1 MMRIHI
7 DRTFKV
13 FNGGQGIAAVCPD
26 AAHLKR
32 IFSTAGSGG
41 RNASQQPLSFV
52 DTTGGADG
60 PGATQRAANGI
71 DSGLG
76 SQIKL
81 RRGFLWAIER
91 RQALPVN
98 VHRHAVFGDIRQ
110 KSICLPLTRQKIAAN
125 AGTSHNVFSSL
136 ACFNSA
142 RKVAYVLTHLGQL

>member
-13 FNGGQGIAAVCPD
+13 FDGGQRIAAVCPD

-32 IFSTAGSGG
+32 VFCAAGSGG
-41 RNASQQPLSFV
+41 RNTSQQPLSFINA
-52 DTTGGADG
+52 TGGSDG
-60 PGATQRAANGI
+60 PGATQRATNGVN
-71 DSGLG
+71 SSLG

-81 RRGFLWAIER
+81 RSGFLGAIER

-98 VHRHAVFGDIRQ
+98 IHRHAIPGDIRQ
-110 KSICLPLTRQKIAAN
+110 KSVCLPLTRQKIAAN

-136 ACFNSA
+136 TCLNSA
-142 RKVAYVLTHLGQL
+142 RKVTYVLTHLCQL